1 MEELPLV
8 IKRAQKYER
17 VEEYLKTM
25 LNDRTDQ
32 THTSENGRVLIEAGQ
47 GK

>member
-17 VEEYLKTM
+17 VEEYLKTI
-25 LNDRTDQ
+25 LNDGTNQ
-32 THTSENGRVLIEAGQ
+32 ELTLQKMGGF
-47 GK
+47 